1 MLTLI
6 RVIVFMVLFAN
17 PALAQDIQTRGDC
30 SPAIF
35 EAEGSGP
42 VSLRLNC
49 YINDLPLDSIV
60 RQGKAKELL
69 KALKKGISAETII
82 QGFALGNINNLSG
95 VGFFKKVNITDLS
108 NFIREMSKHI
118 NINNRIYLKNNAYT
132 TLFWLAAEAQ
142 RKEIISI
149 IATFG
154 MAIHIDDH
162 RFGGH
167 HDTFLRKEF
176 FPIISLIRKG
186 VITVKDIEVL
196 EKLLESS
203 FIFPAFNFKEGKRTI
218 FPVRSDSSYNFD
230 KKIDLRNKIIAG
242 LPNAKSRKPFDM
254 ANIPK
259 LCQLAS
265 KSGDFDWCER
275 LKSVSSFYL
284 SDDKTGT
291 HWPYSVK
298 LLGLLNIRS
307 DYAVFLMHHTRGWGS
322 LGLFY
327 VPRKGTKYKMGFW
340 NTAGSNSPPCW
351 NEKLNGY
358 KTDCWR
364 LYSLE
369 QDIFDNKKFTG
380 KRGFPIFT
388 ASDKKLSW

>member
-6 RVIVFMVLFAN
+6 RVIIFIVLFTT
-17 PALAQDIQTRGDC
+17 PILAQEIKTRGDC

-35 EAEGSGP
+35 EAEGAGA

-69 KALKKGISAETII
+69 KALKKGVSAETII
-82 QGFALGNINNLSG
+82 QGFALGNTNNLSG
-95 VGFFKKVNITDLS
+95 VGFFKKVIITDLS
-108 NFIREMSKHI
+108 KFLREISKHI
-118 NINNRIYLKNNAYT
+118 NINNRIYLKNDAYT

-142 RKEIISI
+142 RKDIISI
-149 IATFG
+149 ITAFG

-176 FPIISLIRKG
+176 FPIISLIRNG
-186 VITVKDIEVL
+186 VITVKDTEVL
-196 EKLLESS
+196 EKLLENS
-203 FIFPAFNFKEGKRTI
+203 FIFPEFNSS
-218 FPVRSDSSYNFD
+218 FPVSTDVSYNFE
-230 KKIDLRNKIIAG
+230 KKTDLRNKIIAG

-254 ANIPK
+254 ANIPN

-307 DYAVFLMHHTRGWGS
+307 DYAVFLMHHTRGRGS

-327 VPRKGTKYKMGFW
+327 VPRKGTKYKMSFW

-351 NEKLNGY
+351 NKKLNGY

-369 QDIFDNKKFTG
+369 QDFFDKKKFTG
-380 KRGFPIFT
+380 KRGFPIYT
-388 ASDKKLSW
+388 ASDKNISW